1 VQQVVSDHQSLSM
14 KPHQPSQLAS
24 AAVSAKIANFDKQ
37 KPVPT
42 DKLRLFSCG
51 ILQLSAH
58 WVGFVDE

>member
-1 VQQVVSDHQSLSM
+1 M
-14 KPHQPSQLAS
+14 KPRQPSQMAS

-37 KPVPT
+37 KQPVPI